1 MEKESLALEKD
12 NRVKIKKIL
21 GRLGIKADSSKY
33 KKRIWRYW
41 WIVEKC
47 KIV

>member
-12 NRVKIKKIL
+12 NRVKIRKIL
-21 GRLGIKADSSKY
+21 GRLGIKVDSSKY
-33 KKRIWRYW
+33 KKGEFGYW
-41 WIVEKC
+41 WTVEKC

>member
-21 GRLGIKADSSKY
+21 GRLGIKADSLKY
-33 KKRIWRYW
+33 KKVNLEIL
-41 WIVEKC
+41 VGQ
-47 KIV
+47 

>member
-33 KKRIWRYW
+33 KKENLEILVDSRK
-41 WIVEKC
+41 V
-47 KIV
+47 

>member
-12 NRVKIKKIL
+12 NRVKIMKVL

-33 KKRIWRYW
+33 KKVNLEILVDSRK
-41 WIVEKC
+41 V
-47 KIV
+47 